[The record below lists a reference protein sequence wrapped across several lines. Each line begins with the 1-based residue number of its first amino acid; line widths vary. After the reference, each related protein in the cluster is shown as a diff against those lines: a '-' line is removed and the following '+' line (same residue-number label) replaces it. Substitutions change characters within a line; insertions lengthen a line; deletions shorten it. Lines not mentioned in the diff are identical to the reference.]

1 MYRDPRHVTRDR
13 IIDCEVKKLE
23 LRQARMR
30 QDQPSGRRHTADGA
44 VEFVLQLGPD
54 RAA

>member
-1 MYRDPRHVTRDR
+1 MYKDPRHVTRDR

-30 QDQPSGRRHTADGA
+30 QDHPSDRRPTSQGA
-44 VEFVLQLGPD
+44 LVVVLEVDSD
-54 RAA
+54 RAD